1 MDEVKARSTK
11 WCIDSVT
18 RGVRRCVDPKEDA
31 KKAKQ
36 DEAGIV
42 IPDAIVGRRQKKKEK
57 TFEYEI
63 KWQFKSLDSNCWVEK
78 DIVVKMGYLNKKYLQ
93 RQLDLMPRGAS
104 AGRRSEMEEP
114 SRPPLSLSGLL
125 SSYQGYFIRLV
136 PRLACQIVCNVRCYM
151 Y

>member
-1 MDEVKARSTK
+1 MGGLDINKCYK
-11 WCIDSVT
+11 
-18 RGVRRCVDPKEDA
+18 
-31 KKAKQ
+31 
-36 DEAGIV
+36 IV
-42 IPDAIVGRRQKKKEK
+42 I
-57 TFEYEI
+57 
-63 KWQFKSLDSNCWVEK
+63 WQRF
-78 DIVVKMGYLNKKYLQ
+78 VKMGYLNKKYLQ